1 MSYFYKASEVKEAI
15 GGRWYEVLAELAP
28 ELTPAIEKAGRH
40 TYCPVHGGKNGDAF
54 RFFRKDGH
62 LTGGAICNTCGP
74 RDDGFELLQWVKGWD
89 FKTTLTAVGDLVEAP
104 RYSKKRGYKN
114 SANRLRQKG
123 VILAHGAA
131 PYNFNSKNTQSY
143 FIQVLSKQGEAYVWG
158 VDLERALNKAK
169 ADIDDFISI
178 YSLGR
183 ERVKVPLKNGTG
195 EVIDAQKPYY
205 RNTFE
210 IVVEKKALKAQPITQ
225 PNQSRPQPEQLIRK
239 QQPKQQNR
247 PRPTQQ
253 VNSPKQS
260 RQRFSQQNI
269 NQPRKQFRPT
279 INQPKAQ
286 SYQPNSK
293 PERQKKSYALRRLE
307 KLWDDSFP
315 LNSRLASKAHDYF
328 SARGFVSVMNEVA
341 TNDEIRFHPN
351 LDYFAADVNGKMQ
364 LVGKFPALI
373 AAIRNLQGD
382 LITLHRTYLF
392 PENKSFGPRKKMMP
406 LPDGASL
413 TGCAIQLTEPT
424 EGVLGVAEGIET
436 ALACMYASKLPVW
449 AAVSAQ
455 FVATFEVPD
464 DVHTVII
471 WADKD
476 ESYTG
481 ERVAHQLKRKLTKDG
496 VKVVVALPQTP
507 IINAKSVDWND
518 VLLEQGRLAF
528 PNPIELRKFLGI

>member
-1 MSYFYKASEVKEAI
+1 MSYFYKASEVKKAI
-15 GGRWYEVLAELAP
+15 GDRWYEVLAELAP

-74 RDDGFELLQWVKGWD
+74 RNDGFELLQWVKGWD
-89 FKTTLTAVGDLVEAP
+89 FKTTLTAVGDFIGAP
-104 RYSKKRGYKN
+104 RYSKKRGHTN

-143 FIQVLSKQGEAYVWG
+143 FIQVLSKHGEAYVWG

-169 ADIDDFISI
+169 ADVDDFISI

-183 ERVKVPLKNGTG
+183 EKVKVPLKNENG
-195 EVIDAQKPYY
+195 EVIDGQKSYY

-210 IVVEKKALKAQPITQ
+210 IVVEEKALKAQPVTQ
-225 PNQSRPQPEQLIRK
+225 PNHSRPQPEQLIRK

-253 VNSPKQS
+253 ANSPKQS
-260 RQRFSQQNI
+260 RQRFSQQSI

-279 INQPKAQ
+279 IN
-286 SYQPNSK
+286 QPNSK

-315 LNSRLASKAHDYF
+315 LNSHLASKAHDYF
-328 SARGFVSVMNEVA
+328 SARGFVMVMNEVA
-341 TNDEIRFHPN
+341 KNDEIRFHPN
-351 LDYFAADVNGKMQ
+351 LDYFAAGSDGKTQ

-392 PENKSFGPRKKMMP
+392 PENRDFGPRKKMMP
-406 LPDGASL
+406 LPDGVSL
-413 TGCAIQLTEPT
+413 SGSAIQLAAPV

-436 ALACMYASKLPVW
+436 ALACMYACELPVW
-449 AAVSAQ
+449 ASVSAQ
-455 FVATFEVPD
+455 FMASFEVPD

-476 ESYTG
+476 KSCTG
-481 ERVAHQLKRKLTKDG
+481 ERVAHQLKRKLTKEG
-496 VKVVVALPQTP
+496 VKTVVALPQLA
-507 IINAKSVDWND
+507 ISNGKSVDWND
-518 VLLEQGRLAF
+518 VLLEQGRIAF
-528 PNPIELRKFLGI
+528 PNPVELRKFLGI